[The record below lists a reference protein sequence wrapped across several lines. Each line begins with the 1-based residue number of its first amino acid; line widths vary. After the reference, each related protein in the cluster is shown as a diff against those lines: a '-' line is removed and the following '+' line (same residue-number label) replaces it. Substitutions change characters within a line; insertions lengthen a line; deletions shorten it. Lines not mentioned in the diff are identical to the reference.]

1 MSCLAA
7 KSCSYGLVKIIMK
20 TFLSVIF
27 AIFLGSVLGF
37 SVTAQTV
44 PIQTAAAPGRIY
56 IINPNMFADEKAG
69 ITKFVAGLTLLNKE
83 FTPVQQELQTLAD
96 RIQKLATDIKTLQQQ
111 TNPDQ
116 NVLRTKAEEYDR
128 LQREFKFKQDDAK
141 DRYDKREVVVMSPIR
156 VDIGK
161 AMQEFAKKNGY
172 WMIMDALKMDE
183 AGVIL
188 TFDEGSD
195 VTKTFITFYNGRP

>member
-1 MSCLAA
+1 MR
-7 KSCSYGLVKIIMK
+7 
-20 TFLSVIF
+20 TFLSFIF
-27 AIFLGSVLGF
+27 AIFLGSFLGI

-44 PIQTAAAPGRIY
+44 PIQSAAAPGRIY
-56 IINPNMFADEKAG
+56 IINPSMFADEKAG

-83 FTPVQQELQTLAD
+83 FLPAQQELQTMAD
-96 RIQKLATDIKTLQQQ
+96 KIQKLATEIKTLQQQ

-116 NVLRTKAEEYDR
+116 TLLRNKAEEYDR

-141 DRYDKREVVVMSPIR
+141 DRYDKREAAVMGPIR
-156 VDIGK
+156 IDIGK

-188 TFDEGSD
+188 TIDEGAD
-195 VTKTFITFYNGRP
+195 VSKPFIAFYNARP